1 MSHRGR
7 MNAVLP
13 IIFGM
18 GYTLGPITMGKALG
32 YISIESAW
40 LILGMVAIIS
50 SVFMYGL
57 ENMMKKERKIKLDL
71 AIIFYMQ

>member
-1 MSHRGR
+1 

-18 GYTLGPITMGKALG
+18 GYTLGPVTMGKALG

-40 LILGMVAIIS
+40 LILGLIAFIS
-50 SVFMYGL
+50 SIFMCLL
-57 ENMMKKERKIKLDL
+57 EKYDEKEKKKHRDIVKVVDSK
-71 AIIFYMQ
+71 

>member
-18 GYTLGPITMGKALG
+18 GYTLGPITMGKVLG

-50 SVFMYGL
+50 SIFMCGL
-57 ENMMKKERKIKLDL
+57 ERYDKREKKE
-71 AIIFYMQ
+71 